1 MIRNNN
7 QQNGR
12 RRGRGGGQGG
22 GGGGMPQRAPGSQN
36 YGNNRLDIR
45 QRGNATQ
52 LLDKYKT
59 LARDAAQQGD
69 RVASEYYL
77 QYADHYFRVLNEIR
91 ERQPEHQ
98 RGPRPG
104 YDADD
109 EDADVGNG
117 YNPGYNASNE
127 GAQADNDRDDQQR
140 YDNGQR
146 GDNGQR
152 NDGQRQ
158 YEARDS
164 DDRQSQER
172 PPQERQSERPSQE
185 RGERDGRRDNGR
197 RDDQR
202 QARGESRGRSEYRD
216 EPRRDGRDDNRE
228 AAQAEALPEAP
239 DRDEPPMLAGLP
251 GPATL
256 SPVAAAEPASDE
268 APRRRRGRP
277 RKVVDDAAADT
288 VDA

>member
-22 GGGGMPQRAPGSQN
+22 GSGGMPQRAPGSQN

-117 YNPGYNASNE
+117 YNPGYNASND
-127 GAQADNDRDDQQR
+127 GAQADNDRDEQQR

-146 GDNGQR
+146 GDAP
-152 NDGQRQ
+152 RQ
-158 YEARDS
+158 YEARGN
-164 DDRQSQER
+164 DDRPQPDRQQER
-172 PPQERQSERPSQE
+172 PAPDRAQS
-185 RGERDGRRDNGR
+185 DNRRDNAR

-202 QARGESRGRSEYRD
+202 QGRGDARGTGRGEYRD
-216 EPRRDGRDDNRE
+216 EQRRDSRDDNRFDAPRDE
-228 AAQAEALPEAP
+228 AMTEAPAP

-256 SPVAAAEPASDE
+256 SPVAAAEPAAEE

-277 RKVVDDAAADT
+277 RKVVDGAAADT